1 MQKYCSLLMASQL
14 LMLKIKVYTVV
25 PLFFLFFVS
34 CKKNEKVVPPVAT
47 GTRLQLSLD
56 SLYLYAKETYYWY
69 DALPDYT
76 TFNPRQYATP
86 GADLSSLSTTL
97 KAITALAINPQTK
110 QSYEYRDGHSLPL
123 YSFIAEGNV
132 ITGQRGVVDMEGVG
146 NDLGFG
152 LAIVNDTSVYISYVE
167 QGSAAASAGISRA
180 MKLTHVNGDPVQ
192 ANTNA
197 LNNLLGSPILTLR
210 LQKQDSTLSEIT
222 IVSQKYT
229 ASPVLASAVLNA
241 AAKKVGYIALAR
253 FSNLS
258 TAQADLDAAFAGLSD
273 PNISNLIVDLRY
285 NGGGYVETAE
295 YVANLIAPAS
305 LNNAVMFS
313 EYYNP
318 LLQQGKAPI
327 LKTIPYL
334 DENRQPVYI
343 NGRKATY
350 ADINYSV
357 SGNTYRF
364 SKKSG
369 LSGIKSIVFIVSGQ
383 TASASELLINC
394 FKPYA
399 DVKLVGST
407 TYGKPVGFFGIG
419 IDVYTAYLSQFRIVN
434 AEGQGDYYS
443 GMSCDVTAPD
453 DVMHDFGDP
462 QESCIK
468 QALQYISSST
478 FRLNSGTSSIS
489 VRMIKGNVFLGM
501 IEQRLKLK

>member
-1 MQKYCSLLMASQL
+1 MLRINAILFILL
-14 LMLKIKVYTVV
+14 
-25 PLFFLFFVS
+25 FVS
-34 CKKNEKVVPPVAT
+34 CRKNEVVPPVAN

-56 SLYLYAKETYYWY
+56 SLYLYAKETYFWY

-76 TFNPRQYATP
+76 TFNPRQYAAV
-86 GADLSSLSTTL
+86 GADLNSLNTTL
-97 KAITALAINPQTK
+97 KAITALAINPQTN
-110 QSYEYRDGHSLPL
+110 QSYEYRDGHSMPL

-132 ITGQRGVVDMEGVG
+132 ITGQRGVVDMEGAG

-152 LAIVNDTSVYISYVE
+152 LAIVSDTSVYISYVE
-167 QGSAAASAGISRA
+167 QGSAAATAGLTRA

-197 LNNLLGSPILTLR
+197 LNNLLGSPLLTLR
-210 LQKQDSTLSEIT
+210 LQKQDGTLSEIT
-222 IVSQKYT
+222 VGSQKYT
-229 ASPVLASAVLNA
+229 ASPVLASRILNA
-241 AAKKVGYIALAR
+241 ATKKVGYIALAR

-258 TAQADLDAAFAGLSD
+258 TAQAGLDAAFAGLSGAK
-273 PNISNLIVDLRY
+273 ISNLIVDLRY
-285 NGGGYVETAE
+285 NGGGYVKTAE
-295 YVANLIAPAS
+295 YVANLIAPSS

-313 EYYNP
+313 EYYNT

-334 DENRQPVYI
+334 DENRQPVYL

-350 ADINYSV
+350 ADIDYSI

-369 LSGIKSIVFIVSGQ
+369 LAGIKSIVFIVSGQ

-394 FKPYA
+394 FKPYI

-419 IDVYTAYLSQFRIVN
+419 IDIYTAYLSQFRIVN
-434 AEGQGDYYS
+434 ADGQGDYYS

-462 QESCIK
+462 EESCIS
-468 QALQYISSST
+468 QALQYISSSA
-478 FRLNSGTSSIS
+478 FRLRTSTIS
-489 VRMIKGNVFLGM
+489 VQPVIGNEFSGM
-501 IEQRLKLK
+501 VEQRLKLK